1 MVKSTFKNLPLKKKQ
16 RIEQAL
22 LNEFSSYPLSKAQV
36 ARIVKEANIARG
48 AFYKYFDDLNDA
60 YRYIYHQVMKE
71 VHLNYRNLMK
81 GYDPDLFYQMTVDFI
96 NKAEQCPYR
105 ELIKLHLL
113 ENDIQLQPDPK
124 KMSERLLGLDARSWS
139 AMVLTHEVINL
150 ALFDPENR
158 KKNLE
163 RYRES
168 LELLKGR

>member
-1 MVKSTFKNLPLKKKQ
+1 MVKSTFENLPPEKKQ

-22 LNEFSSYPLSKAQV
+22 LNEFSNYPLAKAQV
-36 ARIVKEANIARG
+36 ARIVKQAQIARG
-48 AFYKYFDDLNDA
+48 AFYKYFDDINDA
-60 YRYIYHQVMKE
+60 YRYIYHQAMKE
-71 VHLNYRNLMK
+71 VHLGYQNLMK
-81 GYDPDLFYQMTVDFI
+81 EYDPDLFYQMTVDFI
-96 NKAEQCPYR
+96 NKTEQSQYR

-124 KMSERLLGLDARSWS
+124 KMSERLLGLDAKSWS

-158 KKNLE
+158 KQNLE
-163 RYRES
+163 RYRAS